1 MSAIWRG
8 EETFQRQGGTYK
20 NNGNKA
26 EKRTHRRVII
36 DHNNLVQ
43 WY

>member
-26 EKRTHRRVII
+26 EKKNTQKS
-36 DHNNLVQ
+36 NN
-43 WY
+43 